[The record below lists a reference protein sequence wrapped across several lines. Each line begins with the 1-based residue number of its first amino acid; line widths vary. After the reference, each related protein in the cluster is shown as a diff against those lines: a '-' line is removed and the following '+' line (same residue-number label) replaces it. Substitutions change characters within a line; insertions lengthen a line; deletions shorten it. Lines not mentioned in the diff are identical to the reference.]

1 MKNIVKNSQFFG
13 LFISLVGFLVAFAMG
28 AQASNYAKPDFL
40 LLTTFFGLSSLFFI
54 TAYLCSPEN

>member
-13 LFISLVGFLVAFAMG
+13 LFICLVGFLVSFAMG
-28 AQASNYAKPDFL
+28 AQASNSAKPDFL

-54 TAYLCSPEN
+54 TSYLCTPEN